1 MKIISLVT
9 NRLANRLAVRFI
21 ALACCVALGLAVA
34 ACGPERNA
42 APVDNETLLAETERI
57 AAEFVAGGNVE
68 QARASLVGLGM
79 ANPEQWLLYATEESI
94 NRGASETSN
103 ALVEF
108 ADALGLQ
115 SAATRRYAELNGLT
129 EISGEGV
136 VETLAPVAG
145 AVAAAEARADQ
156 AVANNSAA
164 APEAVEGD
172 AEAEARDDGEA
183 SETNSSESG
192 ANEDEADEDEADED
206 EADEDEA
213 DEDEADEDV
222 LESDEDAAELT
233 SSPAVSADA
242 PLNLRGGP
250 GTNYNVVGSLQTGQT
265 ADVVARNPSGD
276 WWQISA
282 GGVQGWVYS
291 PLVTTSGEINAV
303 AVAADIPAA
312 PPPTPAPV
320 AQAPAPVAQAPA
332 PVAEAP
338 APAEPAQPE
347 APAEAAPAEAAP
359 VEEAPAEA
367 APPPASETPHF
378 TMVQKRLWNK
388 QENDGCIGKH
398 LARVNVVDSNNVRLN
413 GVTLQSPYTG
423 ATLVTG
429 DQGKGEGII
438 EYDLHQSGDAFKVMT
453 DHKGRAVSSDATE
466 GATTRTPDID
476 QQTFIDA
483 GYCSN
488 DADCQVFYS
497 SWGCHGHYSW
507 EFTLQ
512 MDRSAD
518 Q

>member
-1 MKIISLVT
+1 MKITSLVT
-9 NRLANRLAVRFI
+9 NQLTNRLAARLI

-57 AAEFVAGGNVE
+57 AAEFVADGNVE

-103 ALVEF
+103 ALVKF

-156 AVANNSAA
+156 AAANSSAA
-164 APEAVEGD
+164 EPRADEAD
-172 AEAEARDDGEA
+172 AESVERGDSEA
-183 SETNSSESG
+183 S
-192 ANEDEADEDEADED
+192 EDEADEAEADEE
-206 EADEDEA
+206 EAEA
-213 DEDEADEDV
+213 
-222 LESDEDAAELT
+222 DEDAAEST
-233 SSPAVSADA
+233 SSPAISAAA

-250 GTNYNVVGSLQTGQT
+250 GTNYNIVGSLQMGQT

-291 PLVTTSGEINAV
+291 PLVTTSGDVSAV
-303 AVAADIPAA
+303 AVAADIPAP

-320 AQAPAPVAQAPA
+320 AQAPAPA
-332 PVAEAP
+332 AEAP
-338 APAEPAQPE
+338 APAESESQPE
-347 APAEAAPAEAAP
+347 APAEEAPAEDAP
-359 VEEAPAEA
+359 AQDAPAEEAPAEA
-367 APPPASETPHF
+367 APPPAGETPHF
-378 TMVQKRLWNK
+378 TVVQKRLWNK

-423 ATLVTG
+423 VTFVTG
-429 DQGKGEGII
+429 DQGKGDGVI

-453 DHKGRAVSSDATE
+453 DHKGRAVTSDITE
-466 GATTRTPDID
+466 GATTRTPDIG

-488 DADCQVFYS
+488 DADCQVFYN

>member
-1 MKIISLVT
+1 MKITSLVT
-9 NRLANRLAVRFI
+9 NQLRLDRLTVRFI
-21 ALACCVALGLAVA
+21 ALACCVALGFVLA

-57 AAEFVAGGNVE
+57 AAEFAADENVE

-156 AVANNSAA
+156 AVANSSAA
-164 APEAVEGD
+164 EAAVETN
-172 AEAEARDDGEA
+172 AETEARDDSEV
-183 SETNSSESG
+183 SETNSSE
-192 ANEDEADEDEADED
+192 AEVDEAEADEAEADEA
-206 EADEDEA
+206 EADEAEA
-213 DEDEADEDV
+213 DEEEA
-222 LESDEDAAELT
+222 ESDEDTAELT
-233 SSPAVSADA
+233 SSPAISADA

-250 GTNYNVVGSLQTGQT
+250 GTNYNIVGSLQTGQT

-291 PLVTTSGEINAV
+291 PLVTTSGEVNAV
-303 AVAADIPAA
+303 AVAANIPAP

-320 AQAPAPVAQAPA
+320 AQAPAPA
-332 PVAEAP
+332 AEAP
-338 APAEPAQPE
+338 APAEPEGQPE
-347 APAEAAPAEAAP
+347 APAEAAPAEEAP
-359 VEEAPAEA
+359 AEEAPAEA

-429 DQGKGEGII
+429 DQGKGDGII

-466 GATTRTPDID
+466 GATTRTPDIG